1 VFVADGASV
10 AFSPIIGYSGDN
22 AATKYMVFID
32 GAYQLTD
39 AYSIDSVSGN
49 GRITLTQTPAQ
60 NSKILVRA
68 LGTQDGFVPVPN
80 LLLPSGVKE
89 PATIATMAFGATLNV
104 DVLTASVV
112 ISTAD
117 ATNDSVINVRASN
130 SLPLDSHMAIGQ
142 VLSLA
147 VLLKNGSSAYKFTD
161 FLVDG
166 TSAPVIWANAT
177 IPAGNASASDLYAFT
192 IIKTAAATF
201 SVLGD
206 VVKFA

>member
-1 VFVADGASV
+1 VFTGNGSSV
-10 AFSPIIGYSGDN
+10 AFSPIIGYAGDN
-22 AATKYMVFID
+22 AASKYMVFID

-39 AYSIDSVSGN
+39 AYTIDSVSGN
-49 GRITLTQTPAQ
+49 GRITLSQTPADG
-60 NSKILVRA
+60 SKILVRA

-80 LLLPSGVKE
+80 LLLPAGVKE
-89 PATIATMAFGATLNV
+89 PATIATMAFAATLNV

-112 ISTAD
+112 ICTAD
-117 ATNDSVINVRASN
+117 AANDSVINVRGNGSVA
-130 SLPLDSHMAIGQ
+130 LDSHMAIGQ

-147 VLLKNGSSAYKFTD
+147 VLLKNGASAYKFTD
-161 FLVDG
+161 FLIDG
-166 TSAPVIWANAT
+166 TSAPVIWANAA

-192 IIKTAAATF
+192 IIKTASATF